1 MTFNLLVFTF
11 IAYTLVIFVLSY
23 IVSRRASNRSYFIGD
38 RSSPWFLVAY
48 GMIGASL
55 SGVTFM
61 SVPGWVRDSQFT
73 YMMMV
78 LGYTAGYAVIALIL
92 LPLYYRLHL
101 TSIYTFL
108 EQRFGNIS
116 QKSGA
121 LLFFISRSLGS
132 SLRMFL
138 VIYTLHTF
146 LLQYFGISFLI
157 SAILFISIV
166 FLYTI
171 RGGIKTIVYT
181 DTLQTTFMIA
191 SVIIT
196 IYVIASE
203 LDKDFKS
210 FLDDLF
216 NSSFVRILDFDWK
229 SKYFFLKQFFSG
241 MFITIVMTGLDQE
254 MMQKNLTCR
263 TLSEARINMF
273 VFSIIL
279 VIVNL
284 LFLIL
289 GASLY
294 IFADTKGILLPS
306 LTDQT
311 FPYIAINVL
320 GSFSAVIFFI
330 GLLSAAYSSADGT
343 ITSLTTAFMYNIL
356 NIKDSKFND
365 KRISKL
371 RRIIHFA
378 ISLYL
383 LLLVLMFSVFHNRA
397 VIEMIFTIAGYT
409 YGPLLG
415 MFALGILTK
424 KTINEKCVPFAVI
437 LSPLTCWLM
446 SKYVPIWL
454 GYNFGFEILIL
465 NGFITFMILFFTS
478 RKNEKNCNNR

>member
-1 MTFNLLVFTF
+1 MTFNLLVVTF
-11 IAYTLVIFVLSY
+11 IMYTLVVFVLSY
-23 IVSRRASNRSYFIGD
+23 AVSRRASNRSYFIGD

-73 YMMMV
+73 YLMMV

-92 LPLYYRLHL
+92 LPLYYRLQL

-121 LLFFISRSLGS
+121 ILFFISRSLGS

-157 SAILFISIV
+157 SAVIFVSIV

-171 RGGIKTIVYT
+171 RGGIKAIVYT

-203 LDKDFKS
+203 LNKDVNS
-210 FLDDLF
+210 FFGDIF
-216 NSSFVRILDFDWK
+216 NSDFVKVFDLDWK

-263 TLSEARINMF
+263 TLSEAKINMF

-294 IFADTKGILLPS
+294 TFADTKGILLPS
-306 LTDQT
+306 ITDQT

-320 GSFSAVIFFI
+320 GSFSAVVFFI

-343 ITSLTTAFMYNIL
+343 ITSLTTAFIYNIL
-356 NIKDSKFND
+356 GKKNTIIND
-365 KRISKL
+365 EKVSKL
-371 RRIIHFA
+371 RRVIHFV
-378 ISLYL
+378 ISLYIL
-383 LLLVLMFSVFHNRA
+383 ILVLIFSVFHNRA

-424 KTINEKCVPFAVI
+424 KTINEKWVPFVVI
-437 LSPLTCWLM
+437 FSPLLCWIM

-465 NGFITFMILFFTS
+465 NGIITFMILFFCS
-478 RKNEKNCNNR
+478 RKNEKSCNNR